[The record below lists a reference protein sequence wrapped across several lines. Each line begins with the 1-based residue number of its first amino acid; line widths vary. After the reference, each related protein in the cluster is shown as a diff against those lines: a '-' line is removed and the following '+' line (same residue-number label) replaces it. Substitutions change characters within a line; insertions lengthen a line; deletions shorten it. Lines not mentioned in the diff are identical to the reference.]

1 VYAEPPG
8 MIRAKS
14 FRWALAGLPV
24 LIVGARTPW
33 ARALGGSIALGGGR
47 RWRARRVRMAQRAAE
62 VAKRTTAEAAA
73 LERAFRKEFAELAGR
88 LTPYVAVEEGGLLY
102 FLPTRQKF
110 GIGRFARSDW
120 KEHRHLERALKVL
133 GDLGVELPGDAFV
146 DIGANIGTT
155 TVPAVAK
162 FGFTTAYA
170 FEPEP
175 ENIRLLRVNLA
186 ANGLLEA
193 VRVFELA
200 VSNRTG
206 TGELALRPTSGG
218 KHHLIG
224 RWRLGAETLHI
235 PLATLDELVADGR
248 LEAETVGLLWLD
260 IQGHE
265 LEALEGART
274 LLRRAIPIV
283 MELDERQL
291 RPAQI
296 ETLRALLGEHY
307 TGVIDLSRVRDEPNA
322 RPLSALEE
330 IARRHEGTYT
340 DVLVFRSPA

>member
-1 VYAEPPG
+1 VYPEPLG
-8 MIRAKS
+8 MIGAKS
-14 FRWALAGLPV
+14 HWSSRL
-24 LIVGARTPW
+24 
-33 ARALGGSIALGGGR
+33 
-47 RWRARRVRMAQRAAE
+47 RARRARTAQRAAE
-62 VAKRTTAEAAA
+62 LAKRTTVEAASG
-73 LERAFRKEFAELAGR
+73 ERAFRKEFAELAGR
-88 LTPYVAVEEGGLLY
+88 LTPYIAVEEGGLLY

-110 GIGRFARSDW
+110 GVGRFAKSGW
-120 KEHRHLERALKVL
+120 KEHRHLERALAIL
-133 GDLGVELPGDAFV
+133 EDLGVELPGTAFV

-162 FGFTTAYA
+162 FGFTAGYA

-175 ENIRLLRVNLA
+175 ENFRLLQINLA
-186 ANGLLEA
+186 ANGLHNA
-193 VRVFELA
+193 VQLFNLA

-224 RWRLGAETLHI
+224 GWHLGQATLHV
-235 PLATLDELVADGR
+235 PLTTLDTLVADGR

-265 LEALEGART
+265 LEALEGGRT
-274 LLRRAIPIV
+274 LLRRSIPIV
-283 MELDERQL
+283 MELDQRQL

-296 ETLRALLGEHY
+296 ETLRDLLGEHY
-307 TGVIDLSRVRDEPNA
+307 TGVIDLSRVRDEPHA
-322 RPLSALEE
+322 RPLSALEQ
-330 IARRHEGTYT
+330 IAQHHEGTYT